1 MSRKGSLKDGACPQ
15 HSDDLQAK
23 PVVDVGSAVEDWLDC
38 LWSAE
43 GGAAAAA
50 GLRGGAGGEGGGAG
64 NPRSSRGGPA
74 SRRFSEM

>member
-1 MSRKGSLKDGACPQ
+1 MSRKGSLNNGAGPQ
-15 HSDDLQAK
+15 HSDDVQAK
-23 PVVDVGSAVEDWLDC
+23 PDVGSAVEDWLDC

-43 GGAAAAA
+43 GSAAAAA
-50 GLRGGAGGEGGGAG
+50 VLRGGAGSEGGGAG